1 MSPLDAMRV
10 ALRAIGGNRLRSGLT
25 ALGLIIGVS
34 SVIVLIAVGQG
45 TQKGITDQIE
55 GLGTDLIFIEP
66 GSSTDAA
73 TGTQGGQGTATTLV
87 LSDVDALAAASV
99 PGVTDLAGELTINA
113 QVIAGGENVGA
124 SVVGTTS
131 EWTFVLDAAVAEGSF
146 FTAAGSAENEL
157 VIVLGATAVA
167 ELFGDENA
175 LGESVRI
182 SLAGGRVTFQF
193 TVVGVMAE
201 RGGADGAEFDAQVY
215 VPVTSLL
222 SRLQFLRNNAGGDV
236 PLSQITIKTAPGTDQ
251 DVAKQLISDVLLFKH
266 GVSEPDFTVQSQDDL
281 ISAASSVSNT
291 LSLLLGSIAGI
302 SLFVGGIGVMNIML
316 VSVTERTRE
325 IGIRRAVGAQA
336 NDIVKQFVTEA
347 LLLCTA
353 GGVVGIVVGV
363 GISVGLGGREVGGQ
377 EMTTVV
383 QAWSIVLAFAVA
395 AGVGLVS
402 GIYPAVRATAVD
414 PITALR
420 NE

>member
-1 MSPLDAMRV
+1 MSGLDAARV

-73 TGTQGGQGTATTLV
+73 TGAQGGFGTATTLV
-87 LSDVDALAAASV
+87 LSDVDALASAGV
-99 PGVTDLAGELTINA
+99 PGVTDMAGELSIDA
-113 QVIAGGENVGA
+113 QVVAGAANVGA
-124 SVVGTTS
+124 SVIGTTS
-131 EWTFVLDAAVAEGSF
+131 EWTFVRDAVVASGSF
-146 FTAAGSAENEL
+146 FSVAQVEDDEL
-157 VIVLGATAVA
+157 VIVLGAAAA
-167 ELFGDENA
+167 EDLFGDESPI
-175 LGESVRI
+175 GESVRI
-182 SLAGGRVTFQF
+182 SLAGGRVTFEF
-193 TVVGVMAE
+193 SVIGVMAA
-201 RGGADGAEFDAQVY
+201 RGGADAAEFDAQVY
-215 VPVTSLL
+215 VPVNSLI
-222 SRLQFLRNNAGGDV
+222 SRLAFLRNAAGGDV
-236 PLSQITIKTAPGTDQ
+236 PLSQITIKTEPGTDQ
-251 DVAKQLISDVLLFKH
+251 EVTKQLVSDVLLFKH
-266 GVSEPDFTVQSQDDL
+266 AVTEPDFEIQSQDDL
-281 ISAASSVSNT
+281 IGAASSVNNT

-302 SLFVGGIGVMNIML
+302 SLLVGGIGVMNIML

-347 LLLCTA
+347 LLLCAA
-353 GGVVGIVVGV
+353 GGVVGILLGVGV
-363 GISVGLGGREVGGQ
+363 SVGLGGREVGGQ

-383 QAWSIVLAFAVA
+383 QAWSIALAFVVAV
-395 AGVGLVS
+395 GVGLVS

-414 PITALR
+414 PIAALR

>member
-1 MSPLDAMRV
+1 MSAIDAMRV

-45 TQKGITDQIE
+45 TQKGITDQIQ

-87 LSDVDALAAASV
+87 LSDVDAIAAANV
-99 PGVTDLAGELTINA
+99 PGVTDIAGELTLNA

-124 SVVGTTS
+124 SVIGTTS
-131 EWTFVLDAAVAEGSF
+131 EWTFVRDAAVADGSF
-146 FTAAGSAENEL
+146 FTAADVDDDEL
-157 VIVLGATAVA
+157 VIVLGAAA
-167 ELFGDENA
+167 AGELFGDQSA

-193 TVVGVMAE
+193 TVIGVLAE
-201 RGGADGAEFDAQVY
+201 RGGADGAEFDSQVY
-215 VPVTSLL
+215 VPVTSLI
-222 SRLQFLRNNAGGDV
+222 SRLQFLRNASGGDV

-251 DVAKQLISDVLLFKH
+251 ELTKQLVSDVLLFKH
-266 GVSEPDFTVQSQDDL
+266 GVAEPDFAVQSQDDL

-302 SLFVGGIGVMNIML
+302 SLLVGGIGVMNIML

-347 LLLCTA
+347 LLLCTV
-353 GGVVGIVVGV
+353 GGVVGIALGV
-363 GISVGLGGREVGGQ
+363 GISLGLGGREVGGQ

-383 QAWSIVLAFAVA
+383 QAWSIALAFAVA

-414 PITALR
+414 PIAALR

>member
-1 MSPLDAMRV
+1 MSILDAAAI

-45 TQKGITDQIE
+45 TQKGITDQIQ
-55 GLGTDLIFIEP
+55 GLGTDLVFIEP
-66 GSSTDAA
+66 GTSTDTA
-73 TGTQGGQGTATTLV
+73 TGTQGGPGSANTLV
-87 LSDVDALAAASV
+87 LSDVDAIAAAGV
-99 PGVTDLAGELTINA
+99 PGVTDLAGELTLEA
-113 QVIAGGENVGA
+113 QLVAGAENVGA
-124 SVVGTTS
+124 TIVGTTA
-131 EWTFVLDAAVAEGSF
+131 EWPFVRDAAVASGAF
-146 FTAAGSAENEL
+146 FSSTDVTESEL
-157 VIVLGATAVA
+157 TIVLGATAA
-167 ELFGDENA
+167 SELFGEADPI
-175 LGESVRI
+175 GESVRI
-182 SLAGGRVTFQF
+182 SLAGGRVTFEF
-193 TVVGVMAE
+193 TVVGVMLA
-201 RGGADGAEFDAQVY
+201 RGGADGSEFDAQAY

-222 SRLQFLRNNAGGDV
+222 SRLQFLRGSGGDV
-236 PLSQITIKTAPGTDQ
+236 PVSQITVKTTPGTDQ
-251 DVAKQLISDVLLFKH
+251 ELTKQLISDVLLFKH
-266 GVSEPDFTVQSQDDL
+266 GVAEADFTIQSQDDL

-302 SLFVGGIGVMNIML
+302 SLVVGGIGVMNIML

-336 NDIVKQFVTEA
+336 SDIVKQFVTEA

-353 GGVVGIVVGV
+353 GGVVGIVLGV
-363 GISVGLGGREVGGQ
+363 GISIGLGGREVGGQ

-383 QAWSIVLAFAVA
+383 QLWSIVLAFAVA

-402 GIYPAVRATAVD
+402 GIYPAVRATSVD
-414 PITALR
+414 PIAALR